1 MGGPEEKVIFMQGTI
16 MRLHLQPGGEAWKM
30 DPLVGL
36 GKRAIG
42 GLRWDMGGMGHS
54 AAKNLLYFLDK
65 E

>member
-42 GLRWDMGGMGHS
+42 GLR
-54 AAKNLLYFLDK
+54 
-65 E
+65 

>member
-16 MRLHLQPGGEAWKM
+16 MRLHLQPGGEAWKK

-42 GLRWDMGGMGHS
+42 GLRWDMGGDGS
-54 AAKNLLYFLDK
+54 QRGK
-65 E
+65 EFALFS